1 MRPRTPQDRRAQ
13 ATNREGGRGEMT
25 EGKIATAE
33 YETVHEGKPR
43 PCVGRL
49 VVSDQGYALKERIAL
64 GAGPP
69 GEAFEERTRDVPL
82 DEAKRILQEWTAL
95 DIAEV
100 FQIPWE

>member
-1 MRPRTPQDRRAQ
+1 
-13 ATNREGGRGEMT
+13 MT

-33 YETVHEGKPR
+33 YETAHHGKPR

-49 VVSDQGYALKERIAL
+49 VVSDDGYALKERIAV
-64 GAGPP
+64 GGGPS
-69 GEAFEERTRDVPL
+69 GEAFEERARALSL

-100 FQIPWE
+100 FQIPWD

>member
-1 MRPRTPQDRRAQ
+1 MA
-13 ATNREGGRGEMT
+13 

-33 YETVHEGKPR
+33 YETLHHGKPC

-49 VVSDQGYALKERIAL
+49 VARDEGYALKERIAL
-64 GAGPP
+64 SAGPS
-69 GEAFEERTRDVPL
+69 GETFEERARDLSL